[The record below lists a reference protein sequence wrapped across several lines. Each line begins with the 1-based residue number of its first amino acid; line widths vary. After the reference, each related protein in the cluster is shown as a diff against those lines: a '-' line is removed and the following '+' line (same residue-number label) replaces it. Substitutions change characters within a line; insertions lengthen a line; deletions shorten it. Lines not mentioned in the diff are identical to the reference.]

1 MRQELYEAVTAYII
15 ENQEKFYRL
24 AYSYTENQEDALDVV
39 QNAVCRILTYYE
51 NIRNEEAIKTWCYRI
66 VVNESMNL
74 LRNRHREQPTDIW
87 DQKNVYTEQG
97 FERDDA
103 LYEKINLLPS
113 EIQTVIKLRFYEE
126 LSLKEIA
133 AVTKANLNT
142 VKARL
147 YRGLKALKVKYEEE
161 MA

>member
-24 AYSYTENQEDALDVV
+24 AYSYTGNQEDALDVV

-87 DQKNVYTEQG
+87 DQESTYTEQG